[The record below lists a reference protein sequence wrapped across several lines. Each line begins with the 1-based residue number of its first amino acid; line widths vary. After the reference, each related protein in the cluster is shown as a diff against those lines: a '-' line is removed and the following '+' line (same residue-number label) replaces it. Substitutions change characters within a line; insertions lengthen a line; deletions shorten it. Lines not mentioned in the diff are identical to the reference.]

1 MNRKPTR
8 PLPTRLFL
16 LALLLVLPTLQLS
29 GCNGIA
35 LPPIPVT
42 LNLLSD
48 VDVSGAAAADGSA
61 EVTLGAFCDLF
72 TEEDLD
78 AMVRA
83 AAGDLIAD
91 LVTITSVELAS
102 TNLMATSGTF
112 QPFSTAELTLTVL
125 EPGADSLLLG
135 AAADNAGLG
144 TMVSLT
150 QNNPVDLLN
159 DLEDGQC
166 GVPTLR
172 LAGASALEPGDIQ
185 FDVSVSVLVYT
196 TVSAPES

>member
-1 MNRKPTR
+1 MTR
-8 PLPTRLFL
+8 RPAARFLKRLPL
-16 LALLLVLPTLQLS
+16 LALLIGLSSGQLS
-29 GCNGIA
+29 GCNGIT

-42 LNLLSD
+42 LNLISN
-48 VDVSGAAAADGSA
+48 VDVSAAAAAGGSA
-61 EVTLGAFCDLF
+61 EVNLGAFCDLF

-91 LVTITSVELAS
+91 LVTITRVELAS
-102 TNLMATSGTF
+102 TNLTATEGTF
-112 QPFSTAELTLTVL
+112 QPFTTAELTLTIV
-125 EPGADSLLLG
+125 EPGADALLLG
-135 AAADNAGLG
+135 AAADNDGLG

-172 LAGASALEPGDIQ
+172 LDGANPLEAEDIR

-196 TVSAPES
+196 TVSAP

>member
-1 MNRKPTR
+1 MKFRHAVCFLHR
-8 PLPTRLFL
+8 LPL
-16 LALLLVLPTLQLS
+16 LAVLVGLSSLQLS

-42 LNLLSD
+42 LNLISN
-48 VDVSGAAAADGSA
+48 VDVSAASGSTGSA
-61 EVTLGAFCDLF
+61 DVNLGAFCDLF

-102 TNLMATSGTF
+102 TNLTATEGTF
-112 QPFSTAELTLTVL
+112 QPFTTAELTLTVL
-125 EPGADSLLLG
+125 EPGADALLLG
-135 AAADNAGLG
+135 AAADNDGLG

-172 LAGASALEPGDIQ
+172 LAGANALEPGDIR

-196 TVSAPES
+196 TVSAP

>member
-1 MNRKPTR
+1 MNCKSPTPPMV
-8 PLPTRLFL
+8 PLPL
-16 LALLLVLPTLQLS
+16 LALLLTLFSLPLS

-48 VDVSGAAAADGSA
+48 VEVSAAAAAGGSA
-61 EVTLGAFCDLF
+61 EVNLGAFCDLF

-102 TNLMATSGTF
+102 TNLMATAGTF
-112 QPFSTAELTLTVL
+112 QPFTTAELTLTVL
-125 EPGADSLLLG
+125 EPGADALLLG

-144 TMVSLT
+144 TMISLT

-172 LAGASALEPGDIQ
+172 LAGANALESGDIR

-196 TVSAPES
+196 TVSAPQS

>member
-1 MNRKPTR
+1 MKFRPTVCFLNR
-8 PLPTRLFL
+8 LPL
-16 LALLLVLPTLQLS
+16 LALLVGLSSLQFS

-42 LNLLSD
+42 LNLISN
-48 VDVSGAAAADGSA
+48 VDVSAASGSTGSA
-61 EVTLGAFCDLF
+61 DVNLGAFCDLF

-102 TNLMATSGTF
+102 TNLTATEGTF
-112 QPFSTAELTLTVL
+112 QPFTTAELTLTIL
-125 EPGADSLLLG
+125 EPGADALLLG
-135 AAADNAGLG
+135 AAADNDGLG

-159 DLEDGQC
+159 DFEDGQC

-172 LAGASALEPGDIQ
+172 LAGANALEPGDIR

-196 TVSAPES
+196 TVSAP